1 MTVVSIVIRK
11 FGIAENVPKY
21 FQTWIYCL
29 PYQMIICKTSTEK
42 IFLARTKELGITEN
56 ITQVRHKIWI
66 SFNHTY
72 CLSDQT
78 ELEAETLTGLFQQ
91 DLITSEHTLLVV

>member
-1 MTVVSIVIRK
+1 
-11 FGIAENVPKY
+11 
-21 FQTWIYCL
+21 
-29 PYQMIICKTSTEK
+29 MIICKTSTEK

-72 CLSDQT
+72 CLSDQDRIGGGDT
-78 ELEAETLTGLFQQ
+78 DRTIPAVFNHLRTYTFGTV
-91 DLITSEHTLLVV
+91 IGN